1 MTPPARD
8 LPRAVA
14 RAAFKRIGR
23 VAARL
28 QEETALP
35 ADVLESDDEYLVVV
49 DVPGATP
56 SDVRVRY
63 VDDGIAV
70 SVDRFREFND
80 GFEMRFP
87 GRGLQLDGSVSLPD
101 DAVVDPD
108 AARAELNSN
117 GTLQVYL
124 PKVADEP
131 ESEDT
136 ETERADE
143 DAEPAEG
150 DENETEADGSE
161 PSPYDDRDA
170 PDSA

>member
-1 MTPPARD
+1 MSPGADFPK
-8 LPRAVA
+8 AVA
-14 RAAFKRIGR
+14 RAALKRVGR

-35 ADVLESDDEYLVVV
+35 ADVLESETEYLVVI

-63 VDDGIAV
+63 VDGAVAV

-87 GRGLQLDGSVSLPD
+87 GRGLQLDGRVDLPD

-108 AARAELNSN
+108 AARAELQSN

-124 PKVADEP
+124 PKVGGKEA
-131 ESEDT
+131 ESEAESDT
-136 ETERADE
+136 ENESDAD
-143 DAEPAEG
+143 DATDG
-150 DENETEADGSE
+150 TVAD
-161 PSPYDDRDA
+161 DA
-170 PDSA
+170 

>member
-1 MTPPARD
+1 MTPGTEF
-8 LPRAVA
+8 PRAVA
-14 RAAFKRIGR
+14 RAALKRVGR

-49 DVPGATP
+49 DVPGSAA

-63 VDDGIAV
+63 VEGAVVV
-70 SVDRFREFND
+70 SVDRFRDFND

-87 GRGLQLDGSVSLPD
+87 GRGLQLDGRVDLPE

-108 AARAELNSN
+108 AARAQLQPN

-124 PKVADEP
+124 PKVGAKDP
-131 ESEDT
+131 ESE
-136 ETERADE
+136 EAESESEEVERDDV
-143 DAEPAEG
+143 DAEESEVEDDVDG
-150 DENETEADGSE
+150 TVAD
-161 PSPYDDRDA
+161 
-170 PDSA
+170 DS